1 MATERITEATRER
14 ETFKYDSILIAN
26 SVHNDIANP
35 IPSSAL
41 RSCSDSA
48 LTALAQ
54 VAVLRLGASRALISL
69 FDCQHQ
75 HIVAEAT
82 PTLGISASAESP
94 THDSERLWLCGTSIP
109 RSSGVCE
116 HVLAS
121 QESNSTAEPPS
132 AGRLPVTVVSDLAEH
147 AVFRD
152 KIYCQGWP
160 QNRFYSGVPI
170 QTRRGI
176 NIGVFCIFD
185 GKPRLGLDD
194 ASIHLMQDISKAIL
208 NHLELRRSGEGRR
221 PSERMVRGLGSYV
234 EGKATMSGWQ
244 DSFGHAFDTNSTT
257 EEGSLNTEQQGLQRR
272 QDELASGPI
281 IDTTEPEK
289 SKPLAEPEPFI
300 LVSPNETYTSTRF
313 GLLDDQS
320 IPLGEQPRQVQ
331 LRRIFSKAANI
342 LRESIEVEGVLFLD
356 ASIASFAG
364 LVGRRSLPWQPSAK
378 RRPSSSSSSSNYSEF
393 NTNPATSGNSDTAP
407 TTCSVLGFSTSLSSS
422 IDGENPTARNQSLPE
437 QYLQRLLRRY
447 PKGKIFNF
455 DHHGAM
461 ASSGR
466 SGEEAA
472 LASAQGSTGHDND
485 LSDHGKTPR
494 RRRDVFSRRNEGKLI
509 ADLFPGARSVAFV
522 PLWDSNRQR
531 WCSGCFAYTMTPTRI
546 FTVQGE
552 LSYLSAFGIVIMADV
567 AMMDSSIVSRAST
580 TLLSSLSHELRSPL
594 HGIVLCAEL
603 LRDTSLDVFQG
614 DVLRSVEVCGRT
626 LLDTINHLLDWS
638 KINNF
643 IEIPREPPTH
653 LTRPPRRGVQA
664 PHRNSMIDGMM
675 YIASDLDVDMLVEE
689 IVECVHAG
697 HTYQEQSVLRF
708 RGQEPL
714 EDSNAHPHSR
724 LDGIDAAEDLG
735 ALPGTNSRPPLDSD
749 RVVVILDI
757 DPTVEWTFRSQ
768 PGALRRIIM
777 NLCGNSLKYTNRGF
791 VKVAAYQEPA
801 SERGSRDRVVRI
813 DIIDTG
819 SGIGQDYFNHS
830 LFTPF
835 TQEDAHTAGAGLGLS
850 LVRKFVR
857 ALGGSIHLQ
866 SMAGKGTRATVKLPL
881 QVSTLEATETVAY
894 CDEFRAQVVELSRL
908 RVAVLG
914 FSPSQ
919 SDLDPG
925 QWDLKEFDEQR
936 SLKKI
941 CQEWLRME
949 VVALDEGTEF
959 LPDLILCDENHI
971 GVLTQQPRNE
981 ASSPVIVVCRS
992 VAAARQMEK
1001 SHKSLQK
1008 LNGGLFSFIS
1018 RPIGPRKLAKALVL
1032 SFRRWVKLQALAAEV
1047 SSISTM
1053 LDQPPPPP
1061 EINETLYKPD
1071 GQNSDIQRP
1080 PIEAL
1085 GSKDEAKT
1093 PKPPTQEKPRDTR
1106 QPRFLLVEDNA
1117 INMRILQAF
1126 MKKLGHVYDAA
1137 TDGRQAVNSYRDG
1150 GGRYRC
1156 ILMDISMPV
1165 MDGFEAT
1172 RLIRGF
1178 EKEKHLPRC
1187 HIFAISGLASKEA
1200 QEDAFATGLDLFLSK
1215 PVQLKELSRILKSH
1229 GIV

>member
-1 MATERITEATRER
+1 MADNGIIETARER

-26 SVHNDIANP
+26 SVRNDTANP
-35 IPSSAL
+35 ISSFAL
-41 RSCSDSA
+41 RSCSDPA

-69 FDCQHQ
+69 FDSQHQ
-75 HIVAEAT
+75 HIIAETT
-82 PTLGISASAESP
+82 PTLAITASSESP
-94 THDSERLWLCGTSIP
+94 TYGPERLWLCGTAIP
-109 RSSGVCE
+109 RASGICE
-116 HVLAS
+116 YVLTPPELDLTT
-121 QESNSTAEPPS
+121 QQPSTGKP
-132 AGRLPVTVVSDLAEH
+132 PVTVVPDVAEH
-147 AVFRD
+147 AIFR
-152 KIYCQGWP
+152 KKAYCQGWP
-160 QNRFYSGVPI
+160 QYRFYAGVPI
-170 QTRRGI
+170 QSRRGI
-176 NIGVFCIFD
+176 SIGVFSVFD
-185 GKPRLGLDD
+185 EKPRPGLDD
-194 ASIHLMQDISKAIL
+194 ASIQLLQDISRAIL
-208 NHLELRRSGEGRR
+208 GHLEVRRSGDGRR
-221 PSERMVRGLGSYV
+221 PAERMVRGLGSYV

-244 DSFGHAFDTNSTT
+244 DSSSQAFDTNPAT
-257 EEGSLNTEQQGLQRR
+257 EEGSLNAEQQDLQRH
-272 QDELASGPI
+272 QGDLAPI
-281 IDTTEPEK
+281 TTINFTEPER
-289 SKPLAEPEPFI
+289 SNPPAEFFV
-300 LVSPNETYTSTRF
+300 LSSPNETSASTKI
-313 GLLDDQS
+313 GLGGDPRP
-320 IPLGEQPRQVQ
+320 IPVGDQPRQVQ

-364 LVGRRSLPWQPSAK
+364 LVGSGNLPRHLAVK
-378 RRPSSSSSSSNYSEF
+378 RRPSSSSSSSTYSESF
-393 NTNPATSGNSDTAP
+393 NVSPGSFGNPDIAP
-407 TTCSVLGFSTSLSSS
+407 PTCSVLGFSTSMSSS
-422 IDGENPTARNQSLPE
+422 INDEDPTARSQSLPE
-437 QYLQRLLRRY
+437 RHLQRLIRRY

-455 DHHGAM
+455 DQHGVM
-461 ASSGR
+461 SSSGR
-466 SGEEAA
+466 SGEDVGP
-472 LASAQGSTGHDND
+472 ASAPGSGYDKEA
-485 LSDHGKTPR
+485 SDQDKSPR
-494 RRRDVFSRRNEGKLI
+494 RPRDLFSRKNEGKAI

-531 WCSGCFAYTMTPTRI
+531 WCSGCFVYTMTPTRI

-552 LSYLSAFGIVIMADV
+552 LSYLSAFGAVIMADV
-567 AMMDSSIVSRAST
+567 ATMDSSIVSTASSS
-580 TLLSSLSHELRSPL
+580 LLSSLSHELRSPL

-638 KINNF
+638 MINNF
-643 IEIPREPPTH
+643 IKSPKETPNP
-653 LTRPPRRGVQA
+653 LARPPRRGVHS
-664 PHRNSMIDGMM
+664 PRKNSVADGMM
-675 YIASDLDVDMLVEE
+675 SITSDLDVDMLVEE

-697 HTYQEQSVLRF
+697 HTYQEESMLRF
-708 RGQEPL
+708 RNRESLG
-714 EDSNAHPHSR
+714 DIDAYPHAR
-724 LDGIDAAEDLG
+724 LDSIDAAENLG
-735 ALPGTNSRPPLDSD
+735 VLGSINSKAQLDPD

-757 DPTVEWTFRSQ
+757 DPTVDWTFRAQ
-768 PGALRRIIM
+768 PGAVRRIIM
-777 NLCGNSLKYTNRGF
+777 NLCGNSLKYTTRGF
-791 VKVAAYQEPA
+791 VKVSACQEPVSYGA
-801 SERGSRDRVVRI
+801 TRDRIVRI

-819 SGIGQDYFNHS
+819 PGISQDYLNHR

-835 TQEDAHTAGAGLGLS
+835 AQEDTHTTGAGLGLS

-866 SMAGKGTRATVKLPL
+866 SMVGEGTRVTVKLPL
-881 QVSTLEATETVAY
+881 QISSLEATETAAEH
-894 CDEFRAQVVELSRL
+894 DEFRAQVIELSRL
-908 RVAVLG
+908 RVAVMG

-919 SDLDPG
+919 SGLDG
-925 QWDLKEFDEQR
+925 SHWDFKEFDEQS
-936 SLKKI
+936 SLEKI
-941 CQEWLRME
+941 CQDWLRMQ
-949 VVALDEGTEF
+949 VVASDERAEF
-959 LPDLILCDENHI
+959 LPDLILCDEHHL
-971 GVLTQQPRNE
+971 GPLTAKPRNE

-1032 SFRRWVKLQALAAEV
+1032 SFRRWAKLQASAAEV
-1047 SSISTM
+1047 SSISTI
-1053 LDQPPPPP
+1053 LDRLPLPLEVSETTNTSAEKADDIEKPQIGAQKP
-1061 EINETLYKPD
+1061 EEVN
-1071 GQNSDIQRP
+1071 
-1080 PIEAL
+1080 
-1085 GSKDEAKT
+1085 T
-1093 PKPPTQEKPRDTR
+1093 PKPPAQEKRQEPRG
-1106 QPRFLLVEDNA
+1106 PRFLLVEDNI

-1137 TDGRQAVNSYRDG
+1137 TDGRQAVNSYKDG

-1178 EKEKHLPRC
+1178 EKEKRLPRC

>member
-1 MATERITEATRER
+1 MAAEGITEAIRER

-26 SVHNDIANP
+26 SVRNDIANP

-41 RSCSDSA
+41 HSCSDPS

-69 FDCQHQ
+69 FDCQRQ
-75 HIVAEAT
+75 HIIAEAT
-82 PTLGISASAESP
+82 PTLSISANAESP
-94 THDSERLWLCGTSIP
+94 AHDSERLWLCGTSIP

-116 HVLAS
+116 HVLTS
-121 QESNSTAEPPS
+121 QKSDSTSEPPS
-132 AGRLPVTVVSDLAEH
+132 AGGLPVTVIRDLSEH
-147 AVFRD
+147 VIFRE
-152 KIYCQGWP
+152 KSLCQSWP
-160 QNRFYSGVPI
+160 RNRFYSGVPI
-170 QTRRGI
+170 QSPRGI

-185 GKPRLGLDD
+185 GKPRPGLDD
-194 ASIHLMQDISKAIL
+194 ASIHLMQDVSKAIL

-221 PSERMVRGLGSYV
+221 PAERMVRGLGSYV

-244 DSFGHAFDTNSTT
+244 GSFSHAFDTNPAT
-257 EEGSLNTEQQGLQRR
+257 EEGSLNSGQQDLQRR
-272 QDELASGPI
+272 QDELEPSSI
-281 IDTTEPEK
+281 VDTTEPEK
-289 SKPLAEPEPFI
+289 IRPLAEPSI
-300 LVSPNETYTSTRF
+300 LASPTEAGTSASF
-313 GLLDDQS
+313 GPLSDQS
-320 IPLGEQPRQVQ
+320 IPLVEQPRHIQ

-356 ASIASFAG
+356 ASVASFAG
-364 LVGRRSLPWQPSAK
+364 LVGRRSLPRNSSAK

-393 NTNPATSGNSDTAP
+393 NANSVSSSNSDTAP
-407 TTCSVLGFSTSLSSS
+407 ATCSVLGFSTSISSS
-422 IDGENPTARNQSLPE
+422 IDGQDPTARNQSLPE
-437 QYLQRLLRRY
+437 RHLQRLLRRY

-455 DHHGAM
+455 DHHGVL
-461 ASSGR
+461 ASSSR
-466 SGEEAA
+466 SGEEATPV
-472 LASAQGSTGHDND
+472 SGQGSTGHEND
-485 LSDHGKTPR
+485 PSDHAKLPR
-494 RRRDVFSRRNEGKLI
+494 RREEVFSRKNEGKVI

-522 PLWDSNRQR
+522 PLWDSNKQR

-552 LSYLSAFGIVIMADV
+552 LSYLSAFGTVIMADV
-567 AMMDSSIVSRAST
+567 AMMDSSIVTSAST
-580 TLLSSLSHELRSPL
+580 SLLSSLSHELRSPL

-643 IEIPREPPTH
+643 IQSPREPPTH
-653 LTRPPRRGVQA
+653 LTRPPRRGVQS
-664 PHRNSMIDGMM
+664 PPQRNSMSDGMM

-697 HTYQEQSVLRF
+697 HTYQEQSLFRF
-708 RGQEPL
+708 RNQESP
-714 EDSNAHPHSR
+714 ESTDAHPHTR
-724 LDGIDAAEDLG
+724 LDGIDAAENSG
-735 ALPGTNSRPPLDSD
+735 AFGSTNNRSQLSSE

-791 VKVAAYQEPA
+791 VKVAAYQEPPTQ
-801 SERGSRDRVVRI
+801 RGSRDRVVHI

-819 SGIGQDYFNHS
+819 PGIGPDYLNHS
-830 LFTPF
+830 LFKPF
-835 TQEDAHTAGAGLGLS
+835 TQEDTHSAGAGLGLS

-857 ALGGSIHLQ
+857 ALGGSIHIQ
-866 SMAGKGTRATVKLPL
+866 SLVGKGTRATVKLPL
-881 QVSTLEATETVAY
+881 QVSSLEATETVTER
-894 CDEFRAQVVELSRL
+894 DEFKAQVIELSRL

-914 FSPSQ
+914 FSPSH
-919 SDLDPG
+919 SGLGPA
-925 QWDLKEFDEQR
+925 QWNLKEFDEQR
-936 SLKKI
+936 SLEKI
-941 CQEWLRME
+941 CQDWLRMQ
-949 VVALDEGTEF
+949 VVAMDERSEF
-959 LPDLILCDENHI
+959 LPDLILCDENHV
-971 GVLTQQPRNE
+971 GLLTKQPRNE
-981 ASSPVIVVCRS
+981 SSSPVIVVCHS
-992 VAAARQMEK
+992 VAAARKKER

-1032 SFRRWVKLQALAAEV
+1032 SFRRWVKLQASAAEL
-1047 SSISTM
+1047 SSISTI
-1053 LDQPPPPP
+1053 LDRLPPPR
-1061 EINETLYKPD
+1061 EADETPYEP
-1071 GQNSDIQRP
+1071 SDQSSDAKRRRL
-1080 PIEAL
+1080 EVTE
-1085 GSKDEAKT
+1085 SNDEAST
-1093 PKPPTQEKPRDTR
+1093 PKPPAQEKPQDTR
-1106 QPRFLLVEDNA
+1106 EPRFLLVEDNA

-1137 TDGRQAVNSYRDG
+1137 TDGRQAVDSYRDG

>member
-1 MATERITEATRER
+1 MPAEGITEATRER

-26 SVHNDIANP
+26 SVRNDIANP

-41 RSCSDSA
+41 HSCSDPS

-69 FDCQHQ
+69 FDCQRQ
-75 HIVAEAT
+75 HIIAEAT
-82 PTLGISASAESP
+82 PMLSISANAESP

-116 HVLAS
+116 HVLTS
-121 QESNSTAEPPS
+121 RKSDSTSEPPS
-132 AGRLPVTVVSDLAEH
+132 AGGLPVTVIRDLSEH
-147 AVFRD
+147 VVFRE
-152 KIYCQGWP
+152 KSFCQSWP
-160 QNRFYSGVPI
+160 RNRFYSGVPI
-170 QTRRGI
+170 QSPRGI

-185 GKPRLGLDD
+185 AKPRPGLDD
-194 ASIHLMQDISKAIL
+194 ASIHLMQDVSKAIL
-208 NHLELRRSGEGRR
+208 KHLELRRSGEGRR
-221 PSERMVRGLGSYV
+221 PAERMVRGLGSYV

-244 DSFGHAFDTNSTT
+244 GSFSHAFDTNPAT
-257 EEGSLNTEQQGLQRR
+257 EEGSLNSGQQDLQRR
-272 QDELASGPI
+272 QDELESGSI
-281 IDTTEPEK
+281 VDTTEPEK
-289 SKPLAEPEPFI
+289 IRPLAESFI
-300 LVSPNETYTSTRF
+300 LANPTEAGTSASF
-313 GLLDDQS
+313 GSLSDQS
-320 IPLGEQPRQVQ
+320 IPLVDQPRHIQ

-356 ASIASFAG
+356 ASVASFAG
-364 LVGRRSLPWQPSAK
+364 LVGRRNLPRYSSTK

-393 NTNPATSGNSDTAP
+393 NANPIPSSNSDTAP
-407 TTCSVLGFSTSLSSS
+407 ATCSVLGFSTSISSS
-422 IDGENPTARNQSLPE
+422 IDGQDPTARNQSLPE
-437 QYLQRLLRRY
+437 RHLQRLIRRY

-455 DHHGAM
+455 DHHGVL
-461 ASSGR
+461 ASSSR
-466 SGEEAA
+466 SGEEATPV
-472 LASAQGSTGHDND
+472 SGQGSTGHEND
-485 LSDHGKTPR
+485 QSDHPKLTR
-494 RRRDVFSRRNEGKLI
+494 RREGILSRKDEGKVI
-509 ADLFPGARSVAFV
+509 SNLFPGARSVAFV
-522 PLWDSNRQR
+522 PLWDSNKQR

-552 LSYLSAFGIVIMADV
+552 LSYLSAFGAAIMADV
-567 AMMDSSIVSRAST
+567 ALMDSSIVTSAST
-580 TLLSSLSHELRSPL
+580 SLLSSLSHELRSPL

-614 DVLRSVEVCGRT
+614 DVLRSVEVCGRI

-643 IEIPREPPTH
+643 IQSPREPSTH
-653 LTRPPRRGVQA
+653 LTRPPRRGVQS
-664 PHRNSMIDGMM
+664 PQRNSVADGMM
-675 YIASDLDVDMLVEE
+675 YITSDLDVDMLVEE

-697 HTYQEQSVLRF
+697 HTYQEQSLFRF
-708 RGQEPL
+708 RNQESP
-714 EDSNAHPHSR
+714 ENSDAHPHTR
-724 LDGIDAAEDLG
+724 LDGIDAAENSG
-735 ALPGTNSRPPLDSD
+735 AFGSTNRSQLSSE

-757 DPTVEWTFRSQ
+757 DPTVEWTFCSQ

-791 VKVAAYQEPA
+791 VKVAAYQEPP
-801 SERGSRDRVVRI
+801 SQRGSRDRVVHI

-819 SGIGQDYFNHS
+819 PGIGPDYLNHS
-830 LFTPF
+830 LFKPF
-835 TQEDAHTAGAGLGLS
+835 TQEDTHSAGAGLGLS

-857 ALGGSIHLQ
+857 ALGGSIHIQ
-866 SMAGKGTRATVKLPL
+866 SQVGKGTRATVKLPL
-881 QVSTLEATETVAY
+881 QVSSLEATETVAER
-894 CDEFRAQVVELSRL
+894 DEFKAQVIELSRL

-914 FSPSQ
+914 FSPSH
-919 SDLDPG
+919 SGLDPA
-925 QWDLKEFDEQR
+925 QWNLKEFDEQR
-936 SLKKI
+936 SLEKI
-941 CQEWLRME
+941 CQDWLRMQ
-949 VVALDEGTEF
+949 VVAMDERSEF
-959 LPDLILCDENHI
+959 LPDLILCDENHV
-971 GVLTQQPRNE
+971 GLLTKQPRNE
-981 ASSPVIVVCRS
+981 SSSPVIVVCHS
-992 VAAARQMEK
+992 VAAARKREK

-1032 SFRRWVKLQALAAEV
+1032 SFRRWVKLQASAAEV
-1047 SSISTM
+1047 SSISTI
-1053 LDQPPPPP
+1053 LDRLPPPP
-1061 EINETLYKPD
+1061 EVDETPYEPGDQRSNAKRPRLEVTESNEEV
-1071 GQNSDIQRP
+1071 R
-1080 PIEAL
+1080 
-1085 GSKDEAKT
+1085 T
-1093 PKPPTQEKPRDTR
+1093 PKPPAQEKPQDTR
-1106 QPRFLLVEDNA
+1106 EPRFLLVEDNA

-1137 TDGRQAVNSYRDG
+1137 TDGRQAVDSYRDG

>member
-1 MATERITEATRER
+1 MAAEGITEAIRER

-26 SVHNDIANP
+26 SVRNDIANP

-41 RSCSDSA
+41 RSCSDPA

-69 FDCQHQ
+69 FDCQRQ
-75 HIVAEAT
+75 HIIAEAT
-82 PTLGISASAESP
+82 PTLSISASAESP
-94 THDSERLWLCGTSIP
+94 TYDSERLWLCGTSIP

-116 HVLAS
+116 HVLTPQKS
-121 QESNSTAEPPS
+121 DSTS
-132 AGRLPVTVVSDLAEH
+132 ALSSTGRPPVTIIRDLSEH
-147 AVFRD
+147 VVFRE
-152 KIYCQGWP
+152 KSYCQSWP
-160 QNRFYSGVPI
+160 RNRFYSGVPI
-170 QTRRGI
+170 QSPRGI

-185 GKPRLGLDD
+185 AKPRPGLDD
-194 ASIHLMQDISKAIL
+194 ASIHLMQDISNAIL

-221 PSERMVRGLGSYV
+221 PAERMVRGLGSYV

-244 DSFGHAFDTNSTT
+244 GSFSHAFDTNPAT
-257 EEGSLNTEQQGLQRR
+257 EEGSLNSGQQDLQRR
-272 QDELASGPI
+272 QDELAPGSM
-281 IDTTEPEK
+281 IDTSEPEK
-289 SKPLAEPEPFI
+289 YRPLAESF
-300 LVSPNETYTSTRF
+300 LLASPTEAGTSASF
-313 GLLDDQS
+313 GLLGDQS
-320 IPLGEQPRQVQ
+320 IPLVEQPRHVQ

-356 ASIASFAG
+356 ASVASFAG
-364 LVGRRSLPWQPSAK
+364 LVGRRSLPRHSPAK

-393 NTNPATSGNSDTAP
+393 NANPVSSSNSDTTPA
-407 TTCSVLGFSTSLSSS
+407 TCSVLGFSTSISSS
-422 IDGENPTARNQSLPE
+422 IDGQDPTARNQSLPE
-437 QYLQRLLRRY
+437 QHLQRWLRRY
-447 PKGKIFNF
+447 PNGKIFHF
-455 DHHGAM
+455 DHHGVL
-461 ASSGR
+461 ASSSR
-466 SGEEAA
+466 SGEEATP
-472 LASAQGSTGHDND
+472 ASAQGSTGHEND
-485 LSDHGKTPR
+485 PSDYAKPSR
-494 RRRDVFSRRNEGKLI
+494 RRGEVFSRKNEGKVI
-509 ADLFPGARSVAFV
+509 ASLFPGARSVAFV
-522 PLWDSNRQR
+522 PLWDSNKQR

-552 LSYLSAFGIVIMADV
+552 LSYLSAFGTVIMADV
-567 AMMDSSIVSRAST
+567 VMMDSSIVASAST
-580 TLLSSLSHELRSPL
+580 SLLSSLSHELRSPL

-643 IEIPREPPTH
+643 IQSPTEPPTH
-653 LTRPPRRGVQA
+653 LARPPRRGVQS
-664 PHRNSMIDGMM
+664 PQRNSMSDGMM
-675 YIASDLDVDMLVEE
+675 YITSDLDVDMLVEE

-697 HTYQEQSVLRF
+697 HTYQEQSLFRF
-708 RGQEPL
+708 RHQESPANS
-714 EDSNAHPHSR
+714 DAHPHTR
-724 LDGIDAAEDLG
+724 LDGIDAAENSG
-735 ALPGTNSRPPLDSD
+735 AFGSINNRSQLSSE

-791 VKVAAYQEPA
+791 VKVAAYQEPP
-801 SERGSRDRVVRI
+801 SQRGSRDRVIHI

-819 SGIGQDYFNHS
+819 PGIGPDYLNHS
-830 LFTPF
+830 LFKPF
-835 TQEDAHTAGAGLGLS
+835 TQEDAHSAGAGLGLS

-857 ALGGSIHLQ
+857 ALGGSIHIQ
-866 SMAGKGTRATVKLPL
+866 SLVGKGTRATVKLPL
-881 QVSTLEATETVAY
+881 QVSSLEATETVAER
-894 CDEFRAQVVELSRL
+894 DEFKAQVIELSRL

-914 FSPSQ
+914 FSPSY
-919 SDLDPG
+919 SGLDPG
-925 QWDLKEFDEQR
+925 KWNLNEFDEQK
-936 SLKKI
+936 SLEKI
-941 CQEWLRME
+941 CQDWLRME
-949 VVALDEGTEF
+949 VVALDERSEF
-959 LPDLILCDENHI
+959 LPDLILCDENHV
-971 GVLTQQPRNE
+971 GHLMKQPRNE
-981 ASSPVIVVCRS
+981 TSSPVIIVCHS
-992 VAAARQMEK
+992 VAAARKREK

-1032 SFRRWVKLQALAAEV
+1032 SFRRWVKLQASAAEV
-1047 SSISTM
+1047 SSISTI
-1053 LDQPPPPP
+1053 LDRLPPPP
-1061 EINETLYKPD
+1061 EGDETPHEP
-1071 GQNSDIQRP
+1071 SDHSSGAKRP
-1080 PIEAL
+1080 RLEVTE
-1085 GSKDEAKT
+1085 SNDEAHT
-1093 PKPPTQEKPRDTR
+1093 PKPPARERPQDTR

-1137 TDGRQAVNSYRDG
+1137 TDGRQAVDSYRDG